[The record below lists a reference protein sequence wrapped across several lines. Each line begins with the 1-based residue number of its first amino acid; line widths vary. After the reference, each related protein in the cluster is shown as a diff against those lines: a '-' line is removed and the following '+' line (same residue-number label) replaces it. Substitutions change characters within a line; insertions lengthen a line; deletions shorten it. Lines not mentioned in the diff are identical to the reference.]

1 MWLMES
7 DYAYSSPVRCIQ
19 LATPVNLIKTYRV
32 TSTEEDVIAKHMV
45 YLPYNVGD
53 YRHSRMYMHHRTEE
67 NNFVLDQA
75 IGLRHVND
83 AKGQ

>member
-1 MWLMES
+1 MLGIIDIHE
-7 DYAYSSPVRCIQ
+7 CIC
-19 LATPVNLIKTYRV
+19 IY
-32 TSTEEDVIAKHMV
+32 
-45 YLPYNVGD
+45 
-53 YRHSRMYMHHRTEE
+53 RTEE